1 MHEMAL
7 AEGVREIVEETAR
20 RHGAARVRSVRL
32 EIGRL
37 APVDAAA
44 LRLAFEFVKRGSV
57 ADSARLDVVEDEGS
71 AWCMRCCESVAIA
84 ARGEPC
90 PKCAHYQLQITGGEG
105 MRVLDVEIA

>member
-20 RHGAARVRSVRL
+20 THGATRVRSVRI

-44 LRLAFEFVKRGSV
+44 LRFAFEFVKRGSV
-57 ADSARLDVVEDEGS
+57 ADSARLDVVDGEGS
-71 AWCMRCCESVAIA
+71 AWCMRCCEAVAIS

-90 PKCAHYQLQITGGEG
+90 PTCGHYQLQVTGGDG